1 MLAAMEEVVLS
12 EETIPMVPLACQGG
26 KITHYA
32 LATSAA
38 VWYNKI
44 VVICLQ
50 NGEMSLSATP
60 LQLLM
65 EESRCT
71 MCSLLVLAPEE
82 FLPLMN

>member
-71 MCSLLVLAPEE
+71 MYSLLVLAPEE
-82 FLPLMN
+82 FLPLMS